1 MTNIKYSK
9 RFKLRNGE
17 RVDFCPECDYH
28 ITDTVNNS
36 DSVYCPK
43 CGQQIQLFKPA
54 LCPKDCDF
62 LKKHQYLG
70 KFFCLAYKD
79 GEKELKRDAE
89 LLRIARDIHDC
100 CGFYDGLKAGYQSA
114 ADRLDTIP
122 TAEKECDKGHWI
134 DITFDASMCSV
145 CQTTQEYETKY
156 CPECGAKMDGDNNV
170 K

>member
-79 GEKELKRDAE
+79 GEKELKRDIEGNA
-89 LLRIARDIHDC
+89 IMINGC
-100 CGFYDGLKAGYQSA
+100 AGE
-114 ADRLDTIP
+114 R
-122 TAEKECDKGHWI
+122 
-134 DITFDASMCSV
+134 
-145 CQTTQEYETKY
+145 
-156 CPECGAKMDGDNNV
+156 
-170 K
+170 

>member
-62 LKKHQYLG
+62 LKKHQYFRQVFLS
-70 KFFCLAYKD
+70 CL
-79 GEKELKRDAE
+79 
-89 LLRIARDIHDC
+89 
-100 CGFYDGLKAGYQSA
+100 
-114 ADRLDTIP
+114 
-122 TAEKECDKGHWI
+122 
-134 DITFDASMCSV
+134 
-145 CQTTQEYETKY
+145 
-156 CPECGAKMDGDNNV
+156 
-170 K
+170 